1 MIKNFSMISF
11 IDFSSKNSGGVSLIL
26 FISLGVVDISFLT
39 TNIFFIFGLFEINSV
54 KLGQISES
62 SLF

>member
-26 FISLGVVDISFLT
+26 YGFIAVNGLKALVDNRVDFSNT
-39 TNIFFIFGLFEINSV
+39 RNI
-54 KLGQISES
+54 QI
-62 SLF
+62 